1 MTTIEGVAASLERA
15 FGVLKRFEWVPLLLM
30 RLFIGYFFTETG
42 WGKIHN
48 LDGMTARFMEWGIPF
63 PAFNAALSGY
73 TEFLG
78 GLLVMLGLATRLVSL
93 PLAFNMLVAIVSVK
107 LKAVTNLD
115 GFVELD
121 EPLYGLVFFWMFFSG
136 AGLVSVDELIRRWWN
151 RRGITAQKE

>member
-1 MTTIEGVAASLERA
+1 MTEIALGAAVERV
-15 FGVLKRFEWVPLLLM
+15 FGSLKRWEWVPLLLM

-48 LDGMTARFMEWGIPF
+48 LDGMTHRFMEWGIPF

-78 GLLVMLGLATRLVSL
+78 GLLVMLGLLTRFVSL

-107 LKAVTNLD
+107 MKSVTDLS

-136 AGLVSVDELIRRWWN
+136 AGLASVDELIGRWWAK
-151 RRGITAQKE
+151 RSARAGTG